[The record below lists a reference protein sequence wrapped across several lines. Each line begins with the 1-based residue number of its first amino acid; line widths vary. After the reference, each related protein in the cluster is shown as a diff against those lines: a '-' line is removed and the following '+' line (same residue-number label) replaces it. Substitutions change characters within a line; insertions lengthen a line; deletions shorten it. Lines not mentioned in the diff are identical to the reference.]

1 MTPFPQQNRKQRI
14 RNGAENM
21 TERMHEQDKKS
32 KKTQKKDRRR
42 GAVIVTLLLV
52 FAALLGTFAWYTI
65 SSQREIDSE
74 KKNVMVPYFLY
85 LKNATDESSLNF
97 SVGNLHP
104 GQTLTEAICVT
115 NKVPDDDKGNVDYE
129 ISRESKFEYELELAY
144 TENLPVNYKVYELR
158 EDENGNVTVAYKEGD
173 ADKEKKFSKI
183 SDLPMQKTD
192 NTAISRNEVFGTGT
206 DLSNVVNK
214 GIYDS
219 YTKGGADGNE
229 PLTLT
234 TSLVSDGTVVYDKDF
249 YLIEISW
256 KDGIDFSKYTKETDL
271 VNVIVRAL
279 QPKPSEKAPEGN

>member
-1 MTPFPQQNRKQRI
+1 MTEKIDNQEKKQRKI
-14 RNGAENM
+14 N
-21 TERMHEQDKKS
+21 
-32 KKTQKKDRRR
+32 KKDQRR
-42 GAVIVTLLLV
+42 GAVVVTLLLV

-65 SSQREIDSE
+65 SSQRKIDSE

-85 LKNATDESSLNF
+85 LKNATDENSLNF

-104 GQTLTEAICVT
+104 GQTLSEVICVT

-144 TENLPVNYKVYELR
+144 TENLPVNYNVYELR
-158 EDENGNVTVAYKEGD
+158 EDENGNVIVSYIEGE

-192 NTAISRNEVFGTGT
+192 NTAISRNEVFGTGA

-219 YTKGGADGNE
+219 YTKGGVVGGTE

-234 TSLVSDGTVVYDKDF
+234 TSLAQDGTVVYDKDF

-256 KDGIDFSKYTKETDL
+256 KDGIDFSNYTKETDL
-271 VNVIVRAL
+271 VDVIVRAL
-279 QPKPSEKAPEGN
+279 QPKPSEKVQAEN